1 MTRWGRG
8 RGEERR
14 QPHIN
19 SEAGFAGIKWDKW
32 DSTGQ
37 ATPAL
42 LCRGPM
48 TLPSAHHGAIFAQAP
63 RPVHRTLVR
72 GRASLKGLARGTT
85 IANARR
91 SCAGER
97 SAVPPPPLPG
107 PLRPQGRRG
116 RKGWRRLRLPS
127 ALRVREDEQRPCRL
141 RPPSALL
148 RLRRRAKSVP
158 PASPLRLRG
167 RGTGGGGLGRPASSG
182 WYELTKPE
190 LRVSDNAAGP
200 PLRNPR
206 HARPSARDRTVR
218 LRPAARR
225 G

>member
-1 MTRWGRG
+1 MAGTSPAMTARERG
-8 RGEERR
+8 RGEERL
-14 QPHIN
+14 QPQIN

-32 DSTGQ
+32 DSAGQ
-37 ATPAL
+37 PTPGL

-72 GRASLKGLARGTT
+72 VSRACLQGHARGTR
-85 IANARR
+85 IANARQVVRGGEGAR
-91 SCAGER
+91 S
-97 SAVPPPPLPG
+97 PPSPIPG
-107 PLRPQGRRG
+107 PLRPMG
-116 RKGWRRLRLPS
+116 LRAFEKERS
-127 ALRVREDEQRPCRL
+127 RCRL
-141 RPPSALL
+141 RPPSAF
-148 RLRRRAKSVP
+148 
-158 PASPLRLRG
+158 
-167 RGTGGGGLGRPASSG
+167 GGGGQGEVGLGSPASSG
-182 WYELTKPE
+182 RHEVTKPE
-190 LRVSDNAAGP
+190 LRVPDNAAGP